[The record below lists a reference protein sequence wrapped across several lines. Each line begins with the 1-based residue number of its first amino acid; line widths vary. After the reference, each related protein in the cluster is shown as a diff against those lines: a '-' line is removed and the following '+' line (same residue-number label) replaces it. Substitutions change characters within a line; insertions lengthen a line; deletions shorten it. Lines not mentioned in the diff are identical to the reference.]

1 MAAKN
6 DITGDELISKPTTD
20 SYADG
25 WERIFGKKEKTIQD
39 IAQEHPN
46 SDQFNQ
52 PTERDKAVNKFDH
65 LKWCMEGQLHIDR
78 PEYVDDVIISV
89 MKFEAELN
97 EGEIAYIKIA
107 QQKLEDGQ
115 EWEWEIPDI
124 TIVNEDDGYAD

>member
-1 MAAKN
+1 MATKN

-25 WERIFGKKEKTIQD
+25 WDRVFGKKEKTIQD
-39 IAQEHPN
+39 IAEEHPH
-46 SDQFNQ
+46 SDQFNP
-52 PTERDKAVNKFDH
+52 PTERVKAINKFDH
-65 LKWCMEGQLHIDR
+65 LKWCMEGQLHLDR

-115 EWEWEIPDI
+115 EWVE
-124 TIVNEDDGYAD
+124 